1 MRPER
6 ELRNRVATAVTL
18 SHSLSLA
25 TGLCDHTPGLSY
37 NQKQA
42 WEMGFNWLRKSLLR
56 LIH

>member
-6 ELRNRVATAVTL
+6 ELRNRVAITVTL

-37 NQKQA
+37 NQEQA
-42 WEMGFNWLRKSLLR
+42 WQNTFKEN
-56 LIH
+56 HY